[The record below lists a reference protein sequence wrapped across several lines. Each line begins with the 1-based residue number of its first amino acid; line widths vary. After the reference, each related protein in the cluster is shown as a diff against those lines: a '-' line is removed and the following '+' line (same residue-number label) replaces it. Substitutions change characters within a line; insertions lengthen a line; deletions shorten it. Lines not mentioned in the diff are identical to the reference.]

1 MSRDGIVDERLRF
14 FNNMTNPPESSHAFV
29 HSPPPPSAAEIS
41 NFLPDATTLPPVQ
54 YTVQLSTADSKW
66 AGTTKPVYIVLYGDL
81 HHTDFIHLR
90 EDQHAG
96 VQTSLRYVTPDSFN
110 AATSSA
116 DFPQGSV
123 REFRFTAAPV
133 GNLIKIC
140 IRHDPSNDSTAAWKL
155 DRVVVRNED
164 LQRSWTFL
172 ASRWLSFN
180 NGNQIEL
187 KPLGEVAA
195 GRRASRRA
203 SRRLSINKHSRLGHV
218 PDASFGADRFASMRD
233 RFGND
238 DVHGADHVISKGLE
252 TGTRRVCFQL
262 QKFINP
268 CCHVY
273 LLGAI
278 PALGGWN
285 AERALRMNMH
295 SAADG
300 TWRGEWRL
308 ELEIDDDY
316 DDIQYQYIIINEKDP
331 KKKRRVDYPD
341 RMRRFKLSA
350 PDSLGRSTEG
360 GCVHVRDSFNANKFG
375 LPSASTPSLVLR
387 KSHSRHE
394 SINTSHEQ
402 PMQLST
408 AVAID
413 RVAETFHTPSIDRLQ
428 GSLNHA
434 LDNASEG
441 PEEQEEQD
449 PVADNASEEPNGHS
463 ECDSSPRGQSITDEK
478 ADEEQHNNKISPQAA
493 IDDSV
498 TGADC
503 AGSERRVA
511 LFVPPADEIQR
522 KEETVRREWK
532 EQLDVC
538 DGQLFESAESLVK
551 RQPEILFLKKRNS
564 RDVSDS
570 PILIPQSPNSSERI
584 SPVSSDG
591 ALSAEPFHD
600 QDGDDIANTSR
611 REVER
616 SLIEERDRL
625 RAEVER
631 LEGERD
637 QKHALYLE
645 VNAAHDSLRADLK
658 QMSEQTSAR
667 CEEYET
673 QHAELVRLVMDGE
686 EAYRCAR
693 EELEAERNSLHER
706 WAQEFKARRKLFNTV
721 QELRGNIR
729 VFCRV
734 RPLKALSLP
743 DGSEA
748 KCVVEFPDASATE
761 NSRIGISSKCFEYDR
776 VFQPSAS
783 QTEVYGETS
792 GVVASV
798 LDGYNV
804 CVFAYGQ
811 TGSGKTHTMNGPEH
825 DRGVNYRALVDLFDI
840 AAQRKDFQSIEI
852 SVSMMEIYNEN
863 LRDLIREDDD
873 SAAPKLD
880 IRKDPNSSSANA
892 VYVPNLTEILV
903 TSVENVWEVME
914 RGSMNRSQGRT
925 NMNEHSSR
933 SHLIF
938 KVTVKC
944 EDFSSGVKTTGML
957 HLVDLAGSER
967 VGRSN
972 VSGDRLK
979 EAQHINK
986 SLATLGD
993 VFMALLSNSTHV
1005 PYRNSKLTYLLQNCI
1020 GGDSKTLMFVNV
1032 SADEADSSETL
1043 SSLQFAQR
1051 VAKVELGSARRHVE
1065 RTAETKAVAALQA
1078 KEEELQET
1086 SSVITSL
1093 RRELRK
1099 QEDLAEEG
1107 AKRVRALEVEL
1118 KSVKSQLEEQNLKK
1132 NVERLGSAQAFKE
1145 LKAMHEKGQSDL
1157 RGAKQKAKDIVQ
1169 SKDEEIAKLQ
1179 ALVKSRDKKVAEL
1192 SRENARSTERNLEQN
1207 TTRMNRPVS
1216 TPTMGSKR
1224 SERTPLS
1231 RLPRHATFAGRSRQ
1245 VRFAEPQLTQRE
1257 SRDEVEDAPTAVDDS
1272 ALLPPPTPL
1281 NGARRTSDGKLVRS
1295 QTMQPPRPQR
1305 QPSRLTSVS
1314 GTSKPA
1320 YAFGRRIDV
1329 NVQDGNSGKPARN
1342 VRLPRAPT
1350 SLRPAQRVAQLGNR
1364 NGGVA
1369 PPSLIG
1375 RPTSAAR
1382 RAGTMAGTPQTRDRD
1397 ELGIK

>member
-1 MSRDGIVDERLRF
+1 
-14 FNNMTNPPESSHAFV
+14 MTSPPQSNHVYV
-29 HSPPPPSAAEIS
+29 HSPPPPLAADMP
-41 NFLPDATTLPPVQ
+41 NFLPDATTLPSVQ

-66 AGTTKPVYIVLYGDL
+66 AGTTKPVYIVLFGDL

-90 EDQHAG
+90 EDHHAG
-96 VQTSLRYVTPDSFN
+96 VQTSLRYVAPDNFN
-110 AATSSA
+110 TATSSA

-140 IRHDPSNDSTAAWKL
+140 IRHDPANDSTAAWKL

-203 SRRLSINKHSRLGHV
+203 SRRLSITKQSRLSHAPEG
-218 PDASFGADRFASMRD
+218 SSGADRFASMRD

-238 DVHGADHVISKGLE
+238 DVHGADQVISKGSE
-252 TGTRRVCFQL
+252 AGTRRVCFQL
-262 QKFINP
+262 QKFTNP

-285 AERALRMNMH
+285 AERAIRMNMH

-316 DDIQYQYIIINEKDP
+316 DDIQYQYIIVNEKDSN
-331 KKKRRVDYPD
+331 KKRRVEYPD

-360 GCVHVRDSFNANKFG
+360 GRVHIRDSFNANKFG

-387 KSHSRHE
+387 KSYSRHE
-394 SINTSHEQ
+394 SMDTPRIELA
-402 PMQLST
+402 QLST
-408 AVAID
+408 AATTD
-413 RVAETFHTPSIDRLQ
+413 RAVETPSSPSTDRLR
-428 GSLNHA
+428 GSLNNA

-449 PVADNASEEPNGHS
+449 PVADNASEEPNGQF
-463 ECDSSPRGQSITDEK
+463 ECDFGPGGQSSMGEK
-478 ADEEQHNNKISPQAA
+478 ADEGQCSNKILPRGA
-493 IDDSV
+493 ISDSV
-498 TGADC
+498 TGASIMDVEK
-503 AGSERRVA
+503 SSS
-511 LFVPPADEIQR
+511 LLVPLGEEIQQ
-522 KEETVRREWK
+522 KEEAVRREWK
-532 EQLDVC
+532 EQLVAC
-538 DGQLFESAESLVK
+538 DGQLFESAKSLVI
-551 RQPEILFLKKRNS
+551 RQPEILYLKKRNS
-564 RDVSDS
+564 EDVADS
-570 PILIPQSPNSSERI
+570 PVLIPQSPDSPERI

-591 ALSAEPFHD
+591 ALNAEPFHD
-600 QDGDDIANTSR
+600 QGGDEVTSTSC
-611 REVER
+611 REAER
-616 SLIEERDRL
+616 PLIGERDRL

-631 LEGERD
+631 LEKERD
-637 QKHALYLE
+637 QKYGLYLE
-645 VNAAHDSLRADLK
+645 VSAAHDSLRADLK

-673 QHAELVRLVMDGE
+673 HHAELVRLVMDGE

-706 WAQEFKARRKLFNTV
+706 WAQEFKARRRLFNKV

-734 RPLKALSLP
+734 RPLKAHALS
-743 DGSEA
+743 DGLEVKSVA
-748 KCVVEFPDASATE
+748 EFPDAPVGE
-761 NSRIGISSKCFEYDR
+761 NSRITIRSKCFEFDH

-783 QTEVYGETS
+783 QIKIYEETS
-792 GVVASV
+792 GVMASV

-811 TGSGKTHTMNGPEH
+811 TGSGKTYTMNGPDH
-825 DRGVNYRALVDLFDI
+825 DRGVNYRALVDLFDVT
-840 AAQRKDFQSIEI
+840 AQRKDFQRIEI

-880 IRKDPNSSSANA
+880 IRKDPNSSSSNA
-892 VYVPNLTEILV
+892 VYVPNLTEISV
-903 TSVENVWEVME
+903 TSVEHVWEVME
-914 RGSMNRSQGRT
+914 RGFTNRSQGRT

-938 KVTVKC
+938 KVTVTC
-944 EDFSSGVKTTGML
+944 EDFSSSVKTTGML

-993 VFMALLSNSTHV
+993 VFMALLSNSAHV
-1005 PYRNSKLTYLLQNCI
+1005 PYRNSRLTYLLQDCI

-1032 SADEADSSETL
+1032 SADEVDSSETL

-1051 VAKVELGSARRHVE
+1051 VAKVELGSARKHAE
-1065 RTAETKAVAALQA
+1065 RTSETKAVVALQA
-1078 KEEELQET
+1078 KEDDLHEAN
-1086 SSVITSL
+1086 SMVASL

-1099 QEDLAEEG
+1099 QEELVEES
-1107 AKRVRALEVEL
+1107 ARRARALEGEL
-1118 KSVKSQLEEQNLKK
+1118 KSLKSQLEEQNLKK
-1132 NVERLGSAQAFKE
+1132 NAERQGSAQALKE
-1145 LKAMHEKGQSDL
+1145 LRAMHERGQSDL
-1157 RGAKQKAKDIVQ
+1157 KGAKQKAKDIAQ

-1179 ALVKSRDKKVAEL
+1179 ALLKSRDKKIAGL
-1192 SRENARSTERNLEQN
+1192 SRVNTRTIERSSEQVAS
-1207 TTRMNRPVS
+1207 RMSRPAS
-1216 TPTMGSKR
+1216 TPSVGVKR

-1231 RLPRHATFAGRSRQ
+1231 KLPRNATFAGRTRQ
-1245 VRFAEPQLTQRE
+1245 VRFDESHMTERE
-1257 SRDEVEDAPTAVDDS
+1257 EDKDEKEGKSNSIDDS
-1272 ALLPPPTPL
+1272 AFLPPPTPM
-1281 NGARRTSDGKLVRS
+1281 NAARRTADGKLVRS

-1305 QPSRLTSVS
+1305 QASRLNSVT
-1314 GTSKPA
+1314 GASKPT
-1320 YAFGRRIDV
+1320 YAFGRRVDA
-1329 NVQDGNSGKPARN
+1329 NAQEGSLNKPARN

-1364 NGGVA
+1364 KESA
-1369 PPSLIG
+1369 ASFSSFG
-1375 RPTSAAR
+1375 RPSSAAR
-1382 RAGTMAGTPQTRDRD
+1382 RTGTITGTPQTKDRD
-1397 ELGIK
+1397 MSK